1 MTTKVLGID
10 LHDAGRDG
18 VYRVDPD
25 DPVTLIGDAQR
36 AGLAL
41 SRVDLRDCADV
52 PAVLQRIAASV
63 GLASSAAESWLHL
76 DGALR
81 ASEGAVGHG
90 RVLLID
96 HADELARARPAVY
109 AAVRDALQD
118 MAQAWHAHGTPFF
131 VFMAFPDNETRDAA
145 IDA

>member
-10 LHDAGRDG
+10 LRDAGRDG

-36 AGLAL
+36 AGLMLA
-41 SRVDLRDCADV
+41 RIDLRGCADV
-52 PAVLQRIAASV
+52 PAVIRRIAESA
-63 GLASSAAESWLHL
+63 GLEGKAMESWMHL

-81 ASEGAVGHG
+81 ARVGETSG
-90 RVLLID
+90 CVLLID
-96 HADELARARPAVY
+96 HAADLGRDVPMVY
-109 AAVRDALQD
+109 AASRDALAS
-118 MAQAWHAHGTPFF
+118 MAQAWHARGTPFF

>member
-10 LHDAGRDG
+10 LRDAGRDG

-36 AGLAL
+36 AGLML
-41 SRVDLRDCADV
+41 VRIDLRGCADV
-52 PAVLQRIAASV
+52 PAVMRSI
-63 GLASSAAESWLHL
+63 AESAGLSSKATESWMHL

-81 ASEGAVGHG
+81 EHGGEDGG

-96 HADELARARPAVY
+96 HAADLSRDAPMVY
-109 AAVRDALQD
+109 AAIREALNA
-118 MAQAWHAHGTPFF
+118 MAQAWHARGTPFF

>member
-25 DPVTLIGDAQR
+25 DPVTLIGDAER
-36 AGLAL
+36 AGLAMT
-41 SRVDLRDCADV
+41 RVDLHGCTDV
-52 PAVLQRIAASV
+52 PAVMQRIVDTAGLPPEAAAS
-63 GLASSAAESWLHL
+63 WMQL

-81 ASEGAVGHG
+81 AAVGDATG
-90 RVLLID
+90 RALLFD
-96 HADELARARPAVY
+96 HTVELCRDAPDVY
-109 AAVRDALQD
+109 AATRHALQD

-131 VFMAFPDNETRDAA
+131 VFMQFPDNETRDAA